1 MKPWQRRALTH
12 AVCLGIGLAVAVA
25 LKQAANSGGH
35 DIPPAGGNAAHGG
48 KGEAIPDRPG
58 RPVGADVLSKGP
70 ATTTTSGGNDFRGA
84 WDAIASRNL
93 TISQRLELQIGV
105 LREWAMVDM
114 EGAMRAALDN
124 AWDGGTQKGGVGPL
138 MVAFDEAF
146 RARPMDAWD
155 LLQSGKLGLGTEL
168 FRQQWITS
176 ASKTEPDFVFSVA
189 KDIPYALRMGAI
201 QMAMRAAMGN
211 PELEDRMRR
220 KLSDLPDEPGY
231 DNYIAIAFNSLPP
244 SEGSAAELVGRLA
257 AATNPRAKT
266 MLLHEF
272 SAALREAG
280 AATLRTEWA
289 KLSPEMQ
296 KRAAVA
302 FLNGPQG
309 TKNAPAVLDML
320 MATDQWDRVTAAGN
334 QLTEYSR
341 NLQDTKQLAE
351 WGMTLPERPEA
362 EYLFR
367 RTIDPLINRDNAGA
381 RAWIE
386 SLPAGSPRKDRVL
399 FAYTQNAIYARND
412 EALFQWAVERMTNP
426 DTKAAALRSYD
437 GWAKR
442 RGLGGN

>member
-1 MKPWQRRALTH
+1 MRTWQRRALTH
-12 AVCLGIGLAVAVA
+12 AACLGIGLLAAVS
-25 LKQAANSGGH
+25 LKQAASTGGGEA
-35 DIPPAGGNAAHGG
+35 PADGGNTAHGG
-48 KGEAIPDRPG
+48 KGEAIPARPG
-58 RPVGADVLSKGP
+58 RPAGADLISKGP
-70 ATTTTSGGNDFRGA
+70 ATTKTTGGNDFRGA

-93 TISQRLELQIGV
+93 TVSQRLEMQIGV

-155 LLQSGKLGLGTEL
+155 ILQSGKLGLGTEL

-176 ASKTEPDFVFSVA
+176 ASKTEPDFVFSVV

-201 QMAMRAAMGN
+201 QMAMRTAMGN

-220 KLSDLPDEPGY
+220 KLADLPDEPGY

-244 SEGSAAELVGRLA
+244 SEENAAELSGRLA
-257 AATNPRAKT
+257 AATNERAKT

-280 AATLRTEWA
+280 AVTLRTEWA

-309 TKNAPAVLDML
+309 VKNAPAVLDML

-341 NLQDTKQLAE
+341 NLQETKQLAE

-362 EYLFR
+362 EQLFR

-381 RAWIE
+381 RTWID
-386 SLPAGSPRKDRVL
+386 SLPQGSPRKDRVL

-412 EALFQWAVERMTNP
+412 EALFQWAVDRMTDP
-426 DTKAAALRSYD
+426 GMKAAAQRSYD
-437 GWAKR
+437 SWAKN
-442 RGLGGN
+442 RGLGGK